1 VKNLIRE
8 SLYFSFANRK
18 STDFNIMNIS
28 VSDSASLYEESVIAN
43 KTINEIYVRGNPKPY
58 FIDTKKDPY
67 SFQLRFAF
75 DDTADDELID
85 EVIRW
90 LNVDFYQPLFF
101 SEDINKVFYAM
112 PVNDVSFI
120 HNGLKQGYLNLTMR
134 CDSPFSYGNDILT
147 NWYDYSSD
155 NTDLIEITNLGHFS
169 IYPEIWIQ
177 KVGNG
182 NLSINNLTNSNQEF
196 KFSNLQD
203 GEQLYIDCENEYIET
218 SLTNTFRYDDF
229 NDGYLEIVYG
239 KNRLIVTGN
248 AKLRFRYRYTYS

>member
-18 STDFNIMNIS
+18 STDFNIMN
-28 VSDSASLYEESVIAN
+28 VSIQDGASLYEEQMIAN
-43 KTINEIYVRGNPKPY
+43 NTINEIYVRGNPKPY
-58 FIDTKKDPY
+58 FIDTKKDPN

-75 DDTADDELID
+75 EDTANDELID
-85 EVIRW
+85 EIVRW
-90 LNVDFYQPLFF
+90 LNVDFYQPLYF
-101 SEDINKVFYAM
+101 SEDTSRVFYVM
-112 PVNDVSFI
+112 PVNGVSFI

-147 NWYDYSSD
+147 SWYDYSLG
-155 NTDLIEITNLGHFS
+155 NTDLIEITNQGHFN

-182 NLSINNLTNSNQEF
+182 NLFLNNLTNRNQEF

-203 GEQLYIDCENEYIET
+203 GEQLYVDCENQYIET
-218 SLTNTFRYDDF
+218 SLANAHRYDDF
-229 NDGYLEIVYG
+229 NDNYLELVYG
-239 KNRLIVTGN
+239 KNRLVVTGN
-248 AKLRFRYRYTYS
+248 AKLKFRYRYIYS